1 MAKVAVVSIGGT
13 GTSIMRE
20 MLKLNSEYDAYNVNE
35 RKTLKNAN
43 YFGYEEIEVLAQ
55 KLSNYD
61 CVVLTAGLGSRGGEV
76 LANLYGML
84 EGVKKLCFLVTPFYF
99 EIERLMKSRTQ
110 LGKIMSDEFEGAVL
124 SLNNLIREMDESEP
138 DKRNLEKLIRKFDR
152 EVAGL
157 IVEMIGGEVE

>member
-1 MAKVAVVSIGGT
+1 MAKIAVVSIGGA

-43 YFGYEEIEVLAQ
+43 YFGYEEIELLAQ
-55 KLSNYD
+55 ELSDYD
-61 CVVLTAGLGSRGGEV
+61 CIVLTAGLGSRGGET
-76 LANLYGML
+76 LTDLYGML

-99 EIERLMKSRTQ
+99 EIERLMRSRMQ
-110 LGKIMSDEFEGAVL
+110 LGKIMSEGFEGAVL
-124 SLNNLIREMDESEP
+124 SLNALLREMDESEP
-138 DKRNLEKLIRKFDR
+138 NKGRLEKLIRKFDR

-157 IVEMIGGEVE
+157 IVEMMREVK